1 MALQPP
7 SYLSRL
13 RYDISKLN
21 ELLLSFNLPLTS
33 FALQTE
39 RMIELES
46 RVPFEVN
53 LLSSEGKRPKLL
65 AASAVNE
72 DFLDNSS
79 ALTNLDLNLNE
90 REIPRND
97 CSSITHVEPSASK
110 CFNIESKKLEKIM
123 EEIQGSRNANA
134 NGKLL
139 AL

>member
-1 MALQPP
+1 
-7 SYLSRL
+7 
-13 RYDISKLN
+13 
-21 ELLLSFNLPLTS
+21 
-33 FALQTE
+33 
-39 RMIELES
+39 MIELES